1 MKRKGLFVFA
11 LPALLS
17 LGALAGTPARLTA
30 RKIELPK
37 QPSAVE
43 DVTRDEDGHLYLLDR
58 SHPTV
63 LEYDSTLR
71 FMRTIGGPAKSQGGL
86 MSPLNISTAAG
97 LLAVVD
103 GNSAIR
109 FYSTKTGKYLFTT
122 YHLVLYNP
130 AAGCFITPKRIVFDF
145 MGFEG
150 PKPARGKP
158 LDILTFFTTDL
169 HGKHLEVGTR
179 EHVPVLEIEPYNIFG
194 IVSWTRWGKNRWVC
208 TRQLPR
214 HLIMLDK
221 NGKIIRT
228 SDSKPAKLPDGRPKG
243 NPTLPHFYR
252 VLFSAPH
259 VDGIF
264 PVGPRLGVI
273 WRPKPSARVPLRI
286 EWMDEKLHTTGYS
299 DLVLPD
305 PMAYKDFVKRA
316 VNLSDGR
323 ILVLVVRRK
332 GYDLGRS
339 DLYVFKVPAEGKR
352 VSE

>member
-1 MKRKGLFVFA
+1 MRSFRIMAVVFLLTMPLGVLA
-11 LPALLS
+11 KSPALLKAS
-17 LGALAGTPARLTA
+17 
-30 RKIELPK
+30 KITLPK

-43 DVTRDEDGHLYLLDR
+43 DITGDEDGHLYLLDR
-58 SHPTV
+58 SHATV

-86 MSPLNISTAAG
+86 MSPLNISTAGG

-109 FYSTKTGKYLFTT
+109 FYSTKTGKYLFST
-122 YHLVLYNP
+122 YHLDLYNP
-130 AAGCFITPKRIVFDF
+130 AAGCFITPKRVVFNF

-158 LDILTFFTTDL
+158 VDILTCFSTDL
-169 HGKHLEVGTR
+169 HGKHLEVAR
-179 EHVPVLEIEPYNIFG
+179 RKHLPVPEIEPYNVFS
-194 IVSWTRWGKNRWVC
+194 IVSWTRWGKNQWVC

-214 HLIMLDK
+214 RLIMLDE

-228 SDSKPAKLPDGRPKG
+228 CESKPAKLPDGQPKG

-252 VLFSAPH
+252 ILFSAPH

-264 PVGPRLGVI
+264 PAGPRLGVI
-273 WRPKPSARVPLRI
+273 WRRRLSAKAPLRI

-299 DLVLPD
+299 DLALPD
-305 PMAYKDFVKRA
+305 PMAYKDLVKRS
-316 VNLSDGR
+316 VTLSGGR
-323 ILVLVVRRK
+323 VLVLVVRRE
-332 GYDLGRS
+332 GYGLGRS
-339 DLYVFKVPAEGKR
+339 DLYLFKVSAP
-352 VSE
+352 

>member
-1 MKRKGLFVFA
+1 MKRKGLLIFGFLA
-11 LPALLS
+11 SLP

-30 RKIELPK
+30 EKITLPK

-43 DVTRDEDGHLYLLDR
+43 DIARDEDGHLYLLDR
-58 SHPTV
+58 SHATV

-71 FMRTIGGPAKSQGGL
+71 LIRTIGGTAKSQGGL

-109 FYSTKTGKYLFTT
+109 FYSTKTGKYLFST
-122 YHLVLYNP
+122 YHLDLYNP
-130 AAGCFITPKRIVFDF
+130 AAGCFITPKRVVFNF

-158 LDILTFFTTDL
+158 VDILTFFCTDL
-169 HGKHLEVGTR
+169 HGKHLEVAR
-179 EHVPVLEIEPYNIFG
+179 RQHLPVPEIEPYNVFS

-214 HLIMLDK
+214 RLIMLNE

-228 SDSKPAKLPDGRPKG
+228 CEPKPAKLPNGQPKG

-252 VLFSAPH
+252 ILFSAPH

-273 WRPKPSARVPLRI
+273 WRRKLSAKVPLRI

-305 PMAYKDFVKRA
+305 PMAYQDLVKRA
-316 VNLSDGR
+316 VDLPDGR
-323 ILVLVVRRK
+323 ILVLVARRK

-339 DLYVFKVPAEGKR
+339 DLYVLKVPAEGKR
-352 VSE
+352 VSG